1 MPKKQ
6 EAPVDGVTVS
16 RDVRQAGTE
25 EEVSLEEQAGHVRA
39 KETIEDVGFQ
49 AQPEEL
55 RSSSSRWRV
64 ASFNPSKVLP
74 EVLQTV
80 GQTVMTASQN
90 IESGSRRLRSAVPDV
105 GGLIPRA
112 QQVREAG
119 EALLRTP
126 TQVGSAVGNLGGHL
140 NELSHE
146 GRKVLDKVAERDLPG
161 ALRSARDL
169 VGKGVGTLVD
179 YGSTVAGVVVE
190 KVDFNKQI
198 DNLRDGDRY
207 TISVGG
213 DLHTTKERALGA
225 KGEADGFIE
234 IQRLGER
241 YVVAVDGQLAA
252 SIHPSG
258 GLRKGLTA
266 QVGVDAKIGAG
277 VKLEMTF
284 DTPDEAKRATRS
296 LLQLSMMAGAGVA
309 SGVGGGVLG
318 GAIALPL
325 GALLSPSEEDIQ
337 GMRERISALE
347 IRGLVAGQLG
357 SNLGL
362 GVSNVD
368 LAGLVG
374 ELDAGTEVALRV
386 EVPPDERPAVL
397 LRQTLQL
404 GAGTHVKAGISMTS
418 NSGAGREMIDPEF
431 EPRENSIGPG
441 GVDLTAGLGAGL
453 QGHVSVE
460 TGVQLPD
467 SVPTYQLIKEPLQTL
482 RGLVGDV
489 LEVIPARLSGVVRAG
504 GLLFTRKTGLEA
516 KFLVEGEVVTLLRS
530 GVFQQLRERDF
541 RQALQTLGELLHL
554 RAQVRP
560 YELSGHSLHPTFKM
574 GGIGVGVQGGLTSVD
589 YEPPIWEYQGPVA
602 SWTDDVEE
610 RWNQAWS
617 RLREQA
623 RELSLEAEPLDQG
636 DQAKDG

>member
-1 MPKKQ
+1 MSKKQ
-6 EAPVDGVTVS
+6 EAPRGGAIDSLHAHHPPSEHGENRRERADGSDFV
-16 RDVRQAGTE
+16 GKTE
-25 EEVSLEEQAGHVRA
+25 NIGQ
-39 KETIEDVGFQ
+39 
-49 AQPEEL
+49 QPQTDDPL
-55 RSSSSRWRV
+55 PNSSRWRV
-64 ASFNPSKVLP
+64 TSFNPSKVLP

-80 GQTVMTASQN
+80 GHTLMSASQN

-112 QQVREAG
+112 QQVRQAG

-126 TQVGSAVGNLGGHL
+126 NQVGSAVGNLGGHL

-146 GRKVLDKVAERDLPG
+146 GRKVLDKVADRDLPG

-213 DLHTTKERALGA
+213 DLQTTKERSLGA

-234 IQRLGER
+234 IQRLGDR
-241 YVVAVDGQLAA
+241 FIVAVDGQLAA

-284 DTPDEAKRATRS
+284 DTPEEAKRATRS

-357 SNLGL
+357 AHLGL
-362 GVSNVD
+362 GVKNVD

-431 EPRENSIGPG
+431 ESRENSIGPG

-467 SVPTYQLIKEPLQTL
+467 SVPTYQLMKEPLQTL

-504 GLLFTRKTGLEA
+504 GLLFTKKTGLEA

-530 GVFQQLRERDF
+530 GVLQQLRERDF

-554 RAQVRP
+554 KAQVRP
-560 YELSGHSLHPTFKM
+560 YQLSGHSLHPTFKM

-623 RELSLEAEPLDQG
+623 RELSQETEIPEPDK
-636 DQAKDG
+636 QANAG